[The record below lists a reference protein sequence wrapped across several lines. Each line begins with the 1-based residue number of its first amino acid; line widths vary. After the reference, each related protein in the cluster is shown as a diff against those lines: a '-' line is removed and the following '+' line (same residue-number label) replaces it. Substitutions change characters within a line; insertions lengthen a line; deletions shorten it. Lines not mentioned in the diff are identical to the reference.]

1 MVETHPHVSKS
12 PAFRAILLAGLACGI
27 LDILSVVVF
36 YGLRGANPIRIL
48 QSPAAGLLGRGAF
61 DGGLATAA
69 LGQLCHFTISFAAAG
84 VFYLASRRIAFLTR
98 HALPSG
104 VAYGG
109 AVWLFM
115 QLVVLPLTPAA
126 PSSFP
131 PQNFLPI
138 LAAHLLF
145 VGPPIAL
152 VVARLAPLAPATYR
166 PLSDPA

>member
-1 MVETHPHVSKS
+1 MFATRPNVSKS
-12 PAFRAILLAGLACGI
+12 PALRTILLAGLACGV
-27 LDILSVVVF
+27 LDILSIVTF
-36 YGLRGANPIRIL
+36 YGLRGASPVRIL
-48 QSPAAGLLGRGAF
+48 QSPAAGLLGRRAF
-61 DGGLATAA
+61 DGGLATVL
-69 LGQLCHFTISFAAAG
+69 LGQLCHFTISLGAAAA
-84 VFYLASRRIAFLTR
+84 FYLASRRIALLTR
-98 HALPSG
+98 YALPSG

-126 PSSFP
+126 PTSFP
-131 PQNFLPI
+131 PQNFLPV

-152 VVARLAPLAPATYR
+152 IVARLAPLRPDAGR